1 MMPDFQSGKTIMIGN
16 GGMMILS
23 KPFYSHLSSHRF
35 FYEKRKIATIVLKNT
50 IVVTFR
56 YESASNFKK
65 WFYLFNKILS
75 P

>member
-1 MMPDFQSGKTIMIGN
+1 M
-16 GGMMILS
+16 
-23 KPFYSHLSSHRF
+23 
-35 FYEKRKIATIVLKNT
+35 VLKNT

-56 YESASNFKK
+56 YEPASNFKK